1 MKKSPRSITAAGLRT
16 KSWRWFA
23 HRERNMAEFEIIG
36 EYIEL
41 DKLLKAARLCGT
53 GGEARIVI
61 SEGLVTID
69 GEPELRLRR
78 KVRPGMTV
86 QYNDET
92 LNVR

>member
-1 MKKSPRSITAAGLRT
+1 M

-23 HRERNMAEFEIIG
+23 RRGKNMADFEITD

-41 DKLLKAARLCGT
+41 DKLLKAAQLCGT

-61 SEGLVTID
+61 SEGLVTVN
-69 GEPELRLRR
+69 GETELRLRR

-86 QYNDET
+86 QYAGQT
-92 LNVR
+92 LTVR

>member
-1 MKKSPRSITAAGLRT
+1 
-16 KSWRWFA
+16 
-23 HRERNMAEFEIIG
+23 MAEFEITG

-61 SEGLVTID
+61 GEGLVAVD
-69 GEPELRLRR
+69 GEVELRLRR

-92 LNVR
+92 LTIR

>member
-1 MKKSPRSITAAGLRT
+1 M

-23 HRERNMAEFEIIG
+23 HRGKKMAEFEITG

-61 SEGLVTID
+61 GEGLVTVD
-69 GEPELRLRR
+69 GEVELRLRR
-78 KVRPGMTV
+78 KVRPSMIVCYDG
-86 QYNDET
+86 QT
-92 LNVR
+92 LTIR

>member
-1 MKKSPRSITAAGLRT
+1 
-16 KSWRWFA
+16 
-23 HRERNMAEFEIIG
+23 MAEFQITG

-41 DKLLKAARLCGT
+41 DKLLKASRLCGT

-61 SEGLVTID
+61 SEGLVTVD
-69 GEPELRLRR
+69 GETELRLRR

-86 QYNDET
+86 QYDGQT

>member
-1 MKKSPRSITAAGLRT
+1 
-16 KSWRWFA
+16 
-23 HRERNMAEFEIIG
+23 MAEFTITG

-41 DKLLKAARLCGT
+41 DKLLKAAHLCGT

-61 SEGLVTID
+61 SEGLVTVD

-86 QYNDET
+86 KFDGNSLT
-92 LNVR
+92 VRG